1 MNPEQA
7 LIELL
12 DQYAAGKLSAED
24 AAALEQ
30 RLKADPA
37 FREKAEQH
45 AAFVQELKFFGERN
59 ALREHLNEIHTSI
72 DTVHIPLAEKPAR
85 NKKYWPM
92 LAVAASVALLC
103 IFGTVYFTQSL
114 ERRQAVNY
122 QALRRNLDQIR
133 QSQKLIMEDL
143 AETKEKI
150 FPGNYAGSG
159 FLISATGY
167 VATSYHVIREADS
180 VVIENETFGRLRAT
194 IVHSDPVNDIAI
206 LKINKPVR
214 FKSLPYAI
222 AKAEANLAED
232 VYTLGF
238 PREDIVFGEG
248 SVSAL
253 TGYRQNPNA
262 YQISVPVNPGN
273 SGGPLLN
280 SKGDLIGMISGIQTQ
295 TAGAAF
301 AIKSSVLLEAIEN
314 PVLDSLTSPINLPKQ
329 NSIKNSTRVQQVKQ
343 WKDFVFMIRVYKD

>member
-12 DQYAAGKLSAED
+12 DQYASGKLNPED

-30 RLKADPA
+30 RLKTDPA

-45 AAFVQELKFFGERN
+45 AAFVKELKFFGERN
-59 ALREHLNEIHTSI
+59 ALREQLNDIHLSVDE
-72 DTVHIPLAEKPAR
+72 VHMSLPEKPAR
-85 NKKYWPM
+85 HKKYWPM
-92 LAVAASVALLC
+92 LAVAASVALLS
-103 IFGTVYFTQSL
+103 IFGTVYITQSL
-114 ERRQAVNY
+114 ENRQAANY
-122 QALRRNLDQIR
+122 QAVRRNLDQIR

-143 AETKEKI
+143 AESKEKI

-159 FLISATGY
+159 FLISVNGF
-167 VATSYHVIREADS
+167 VATSYHVVRDADS
-180 VVIENETFGRLRAT
+180 VVIENEPFGRLRAT

-206 LKINKPVR
+206 LKIDKKVN
-214 FKSLPYAI
+214 FKSLPYTI
-222 AKAEANLAED
+222 TKAEASLAED

-253 TGYRQNPNA
+253 SGYRQNPNA

-295 TAGAAF
+295 TAGTAF
-301 AIKSSVLLEAIEN
+301 AIKSSVLLEAVEN
-314 PVLDSLTSPINLPKQ
+314 PVLDSLATPIRLSKQ
-329 NSIKNSTRVQQVKQ
+329 NSIKSATRVQQVKQ